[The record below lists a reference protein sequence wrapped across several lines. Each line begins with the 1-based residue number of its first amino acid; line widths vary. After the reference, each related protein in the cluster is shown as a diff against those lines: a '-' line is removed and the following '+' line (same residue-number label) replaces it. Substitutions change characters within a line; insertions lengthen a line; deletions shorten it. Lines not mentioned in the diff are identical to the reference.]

1 MRERAVSLSLY
12 GTLAHV
18 NGAEDAPTG
27 PPIGSTDLLH
37 HPSVFLL
44 LSFSATRNQAVHT
57 HEDRA
62 FVLQTS
68 RGILEPRSLHIVN
81 LGPAFRAQYGSF
93 SSESP
98 LPWMPCQRGFEDGN
112 KREGESSNHLGQFAR
127 EQQMLELSA
136 EDFSVERLGRLV
148 GPVASQY
155 TSELKDLY
163 GRRLVKLESLARLV
177 EESSAK
183 ILVQDV
189 RMNFKAAMVGSSPA
203 SSDVGSE
210 MMPLEAKAQANA
222 QPMAGFLPD
231 NSTGSLQ
238 ITLHKLNGKNYLEWS
253 QTELDL
259 FEEEDW
265 ENPNDSARYKK
276 KIERGRVFVFLA
288 GLNKELDEVRGRIR
302 GRKPLPPLREVFSEV
317 RRDEARRYVMLKN
330 IPESKPEMEGSAL
343 AVRGAEFEGN
353 RQGKQ
358 RPWCDYC
365 RKPWHTRESCW
376 KLHGK
381 PAYGK
386 RKQGSDNKLGPSD
399 LTGFRYTFPRLAN
412 EKMIPS
418 CGPKVVVLE
427 VLKTRQCL
435 RHSFIEE

>member
-1 MRERAVSLSLY
+1 MRDRAVSLTLY

-27 PPIGSTDLLH
+27 PPIGSPDLLH

-62 FVLQTS
+62 FVLQTC
-68 RGILEPRSLHIVN
+68 RGILETRSLHTVN

-155 TSELKDLY
+155 TSELEDLY
-163 GRRLVKLESLARLV
+163 GRRLLKLESLARLV

-183 ILVQDV
+183 ILVQGDDGCLEV
-189 RMNFKAAMVGSSPA
+189 SVAAAGAAGGDGAGCRRRGLPKALWRCEEVNGAGTRNISAEEGTEAKIGVARPVMWAAARKGRVWGASTGGSGGDGIRRGMLATAQRLRREEEESNGSSCRRRPVKAGDDPGKHLASLVEENSVKVLEQTVMVGSGPA
-203 SSDVGSE
+203 SSDAGSE
-210 MMPLEAKAQANA
+210 MMPLEAKAQANV
-222 QPMAGFLPD
+222 QPMAGFLHD
-231 NSTGSLQ
+231 NYTGSLQ

-253 QTELDL
+253 QTV
-259 FEEEDW
+259 
-265 ENPNDSARYKK
+265 R
-276 KIERGRVFVFLA
+276 LA
-288 GLNKELDEVRGRIR
+288 ID
-302 GRKPLPPLREVFSEV
+302 
-317 RRDEARRYVMLKN
+317 
-330 IPESKPEMEGSAL
+330 
-343 AVRGAEFEGN
+343 
-353 RQGKQ
+353 GK
-358 RPWCDYC
+358 
-365 RKPWHTRESCW
+365 
-376 KLHGK
+376 G
-381 PAYGK
+381 
-386 RKQGSDNKLGPSD
+386 KLGY
-399 LTGFRYTFPRLAN
+399 LNG
-412 EKMIPS
+412 
-418 CGPKVVVLE
+418 
-427 VLKTRQCL
+427 
-435 RHSFIEE
+435 